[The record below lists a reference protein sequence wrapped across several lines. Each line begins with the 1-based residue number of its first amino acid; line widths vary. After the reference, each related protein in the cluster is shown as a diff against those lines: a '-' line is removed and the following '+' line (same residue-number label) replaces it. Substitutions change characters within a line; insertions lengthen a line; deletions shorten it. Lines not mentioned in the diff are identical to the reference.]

1 MARMTRGVAAIFGDV
16 LRDPMK
22 LQVFRLSGAYERK
35 PGLLKDVV
43 IDVAETLRSLLP
55 SYSHAYRFSLPH
67 VVVCDGP

>member
-1 MARMTRGVAAIFGDV
+1 
-16 LRDPMK
+16 MK